1 MLKWKNEIPKITIVV
16 LSFLIGIVLSMQ
28 LKLNSMV
35 NGESFSTTGNHL
47 QVELSS
53 IRERKLKA
61 EKDIAELEEKIKLLR
76 DSQTQSDEYYNSIKK
91 EIENYELQSGL
102 VKATGNGIIIDFS
115 GNEEADKEKLLINF
129 ELLLS
134 VINKLNSAGAEGI
147 ALNEERII
155 FLSDMRYEQ
164 GELLVNGNM
173 VGKNIQ
179 IRAIGNPDILEATMN
194 MRYGIL
200 WEMKNNFGISSKI
213 EKQENIEL
221 PRYNKEIKFKYAE
234 IEE

>member
-1 MLKWKNEIPKITIVV
+1 MLKWKNEIPKITIIV
-16 LSFLIGIVLSMQ
+16 LSFLIGVMLSIQ
-28 LKLNSMV
+28 LKLNSRE
-35 NGESFSTTGNHL
+35 NGESFSSVGNHL
-47 QVELSS
+47 QIELTN

-76 DSQTQSDEYYNSIKK
+76 DSQIKTDEYYNSIKT

-102 VKATGNGIIIDFS
+102 IKAIGNGIIIDFS
-115 GNEEADKEKLLINF
+115 NNKAEEKEKLLINF

-147 ALNEERII
+147 AINEERVI
-155 FLSDMRYEQ
+155 FLTDLRYEQ

-179 IRAIGNPDILEATMN
+179 IKAIGNPDILEATMN
-194 MRYGIL
+194 MKYGIL
-200 WEMKNNFGISSKI
+200 WEMKNNFGIVSKI
-213 EKQENIEL
+213 EKYEEVEL
-221 PRYNKEIKFKYAE
+221 PRYNKEIKFKFAE

>member
-1 MLKWKNEIPKITIVV
+1 MLKLKDELPKITIVL
-16 LSFLIGIVLSMQ
+16 LSFIIGIVLSMQ
-28 LKLNSMV
+28 LKLNSMAGV
-35 NGESFSTTGNHL
+35 SFSTTGNHL
-47 QVELSS
+47 QVELTS

-76 DSQTQSDEYYNSIKK
+76 DSQTQSDEYYNSIKR
-91 EIENYELQSGL
+91 EIDNYELQSGL
-102 VKATGNGIIIDFS
+102 IKATGKGIVIDFS
-115 GNEEADKEKLLINF
+115 GNEELDKEKLLINF

-164 GELLVNGNM
+164 GELLVNGNK

-200 WEMKNNFGISSKI
+200 WEMKNNFGISAKI
-213 EKQENIEL
+213 EKKEDIEL
-221 PRYNKEIKFKYAE
+221 PRYSKEIKFKFAE

>member
-1 MLKWKNEIPKITIVV
+1 MLKWKDEIPKITIVV

-28 LKLNSMV
+28 LKLNSME

-47 QVELSS
+47 QVELAS

-102 VKATGNGIIIDFS
+102 VKAAGNGIIIDFS

-221 PRYNKEIKFKYAE
+221 PRYNKEIKFKFAE